1 MTSCILDGVLA
12 ICVVRCRQKRRRF
25 RDAGCVSLRDQLHR
39 VCLQGDNVVVSDP
52 RFHVFLEGAVDNT
65 RDGVEELAS
74 AIANRYGLSQSDLK
88 ARLFQGKVR
97 VKANVDRATADQ
109 FARDLA
115 GLGGITSVAAV
126 DAAADAANNAARPST
141 SGLAAAAS
149 NAKSASKPVGGG
161 FQSGLA
167 AAFSATPATAEAPVS
182 FGALE
187 GDAISLSSLDGSNAA
202 IATPTPQFGPPGDE
216 DGLTLREDAP
226 APSLAHITPRI
237 VAPTASSDRF
247 APPSETGAAAEV
259 TLADDLEPRMA
270 RATSLAERSVASANA
285 AAVAAEVVNAKP
297 KLTLR
302 EHFANWRVRLA
313 VGVFVAII
321 VGLLPAMLVHSMRES
336 SAFADIDRNVARLHA
351 QAETYEA
358 WQSLDPMRATQLER
372 KRSARKNAAEIAMVV
387 WAIAGAGVAY
397 VWFRRVPWDRVVGDT
412 QHA

>member
-1 MTSCILDGVLA
+1 M
-12 ICVVRCRQKRRRF
+12 VRCRQRRRRF
-25 RDAGCVSLRDQLHR
+25 RDGGCVSLRDQLHHAR
-39 VCLQGDNVVVSDP
+39 PQGDNNAVSDP

-74 AIANRYGLSQSDLK
+74 AIANRYGLSQADLK

-115 GLGGITSVAAV
+115 GLGGITSVAPA
-126 DAAADAANNAARPST
+126 DAAADAASNAPRPST

-167 AAFSATPATAEAPVS
+167 AAFTATPATIDAPVS
-182 FGALE
+182 FGALD
-187 GDAISLSSLDGSNAA
+187 GDAISLSSLDGSSASTAA
-202 IATPTPQFGPPGDE
+202 SAPQFGPPGEE
-216 DGLTLREDAP
+216 DALTLRDDAP
-226 APSLAHITPRI
+226 APALAHITPRT
-237 VAPTASSDRF
+237 APALASSDRF
-247 APPSETGAAAEV
+247 APPSETSAATEV
-259 TLADDLEPRMA
+259 TLAEDLEPRMA
-270 RATSLAERSVASANA
+270 RATSLAERSVASASA
-285 AAVAAEVVNAKP
+285 AAVAATEASIAKP

-302 EHFANWRVRLA
+302 EHFANWRVRFA

-358 WQSLDPMRATQLER
+358 WESLDPMRATQLDR
-372 KRSARKNAAEIAMVV
+372 KRSARKNATEIALVV
-387 WAIAGAGVAY
+387 WALAGAGVAY
-397 VWFRRVPWDRVVGDT
+397 VWFRRVPWDRVVGDA
-412 QHA
+412 QLA